1 MSLMDLMSSLL
12 AAFCFYNLSSIVN
25 GLVYFDQFGL
35 ISPLHLGLVGLGI
48 IVLLVGVWVVSIQA
62 GGGASVD
69 VAGWDEEE
77 NEALSQEGD
86 TCTILSNGSDG
97 NADDIESRGRA
108 QSVSNTRPAYG
119 ATRMDRQVVSESQV
133 SGLPSFQ
140 VRRPTDDDTSPLSLS
155 FSATSPLP
163 LGRRPP
169 PSPDSSLPLSPSTRA
184 RRRHRP
190 SLSGLETSPPLG
202 GTSVLGG
209 GLSIGLGPMS
219 PGFSIVPRDRRRKV
233 SGHGHGFADVVDDA
247 MGERRRT
254 VSGGTVQLLG
264 ESGSSEPT
272 EAAAR
277 PASPTSPKEV
287 AKRRWGWVRSLVRR

>member
-1 MSLMDLMSSLL
+1 MFSLL

-62 GGGASVD
+62 GGGAGVD
-69 VAGWDEEE
+69 VARWDEGDI
-77 NEALSQEGD
+77 EASSQEGD
-86 TCTILSNGSDG
+86 ACTVLSDGSDD

-108 QSVSNTRPAYG
+108 QSLSNMRPVYG

-140 VRRPTDDDTSPLSLS
+140 VRRPTEDDTSPLS
-155 FSATSPLP
+155 FSATSPIP

-169 PSPDSSLPLSPSTRA
+169 PSLDSPLPPSPSTRA

-190 SLSGLETSPPLG
+190 SLSGLDTSPPLG

-233 SGHGHGFADVVDDA
+233 SGHGLGFADVVDDA

-254 VSGGTVQLLG
+254 MSGGTSQLLG
-264 ESGSSEPT
+264 ESVSSEAP
-272 EAAAR
+272 EAAAN